1 MAFQYQ
7 YAIYDYHYA
16 ADQQERL
23 DQMVADGWQLFA
35 AVPNSLELYVV
46 WQRELPGTAKD
57 ADEPAPR
64 QRKSPAKPG
73 PAGAAGT
80 AGAEG
85 PAGPAGPEGAAG
97 PAGPEGPA
105 GPAGAAVTVA
115 LDGKDA

>member
-1 MAFQYQ
+1 MGMAFQYQ

-23 DQMVADGWQLFA
+23 DLMVADGWQLFA

-46 WQRELPGTAKD
+46 WQRELPGAKQR
-57 ADEPAPR
+57 APQKHR
-64 QRKSPAKPG
+64 EDPAKPG
-73 PAGAAGT
+73 P

-115 LDGKDA
+115 IEDKDEKGGDG